1 MHERSLVS
9 VKVEPR
15 ALKFSFKLSTSV
27 LSFLYFIYVIKIYV
41 R

>member
-9 VKVEPR
+9 VKVEPQLLVQ
-15 ALKFSFKLSTSV
+15 AQHFLSC
-27 LSFLYFIYVIKIYV
+27 LYVIYVIKIYV

>member
-9 VKVEPR
+9 VKVEPQLLVQ
-15 ALKFSFKLSTSV
+15 AQH
-27 LSFLYFIYVIKIYV
+27 FLYFIYVIKIYV